1 MLNYNFYQEV
11 TEWDIPNHTY
21 LLNNNKDKMIGYVPR
36 STGKLELF
44 KVTMPF
50 STTRRKFK
58 QVENTFGYKEKVE
71 AEVGRNWV
79 VKGSK
84 GDTYKVSLKDGHY
97 ICTCSGYKFRGACKH
112 STKIEEQNGKK

>member
-1 MLNYNFYQEV
+1 MNYNFYQEI
-11 TEWDIPNHTY
+11 TEWDVPNHTY

-58 QVENTFGYKEKVE
+58 AVENTFGYKEKPEVE
-71 AEVGRNWV
+71 IGRNWV

-84 GDTYKVSLKDGHY
+84 GDTYKVSLKNGRY
-97 ICTCSGYKFRGACKH
+97 NCTCSGFMYRGTCKH
-112 STKIEEQNGKK
+112 SKQIEEKHGN